1 MKIARIN
8 LKDVICHP
16 SIDELYLLSK
26 DVDSEKIYAELSDE
40 MLIFIQN
47 NKPLH
52 VIKHDKKQYYFF
64 SNWDILVELKSRG
77 IRKITAI
84 LHDKKATD
92 EFISEWAYQSEI
104 TKWIPSLKDRPQF
117 KYLQK
122 LIELSPPLTQKMF
135 KDGNTKLAV
144 SSIQKLANLTR
155 SQVRSKI
162 DSKDKEGT
170 KLEQFLRESNESKS

>member
-52 VIKHDKKQYYFF
+52 VIK
-64 SNWDILVELKSRG
+64 
-77 IRKITAI
+77 
-84 LHDKKATD
+84 HDKKATD

-170 KLEQFLRESNESKS
+170 KLEQFLRESNGSKS